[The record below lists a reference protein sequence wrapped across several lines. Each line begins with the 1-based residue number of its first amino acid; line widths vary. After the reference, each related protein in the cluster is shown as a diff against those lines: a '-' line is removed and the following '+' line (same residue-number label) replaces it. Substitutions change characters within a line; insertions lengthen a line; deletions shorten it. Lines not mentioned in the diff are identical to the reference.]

1 MGKQASLRMVQG
13 NAGFIAGG
21 FDSEDEHKA
30 AIIAVLRA
38 AVNLAMKKTI

>member
-1 MGKQASLRMVQG
+1 MVQS

-21 FDSEDEHKA
+21 FDSEDEHKP